1 MRKYKSKLIILT
13 AFSIILICLFIFL
26 NIKVGSK
33 QGINGEVKLIKVPLY
48 LKILDFYD
56 RHYNYKWLADRVAG
70 DAYSD
75 KEKALR
81 LFEWTYNNILKVPEG
96 LPVIDDHVWH
106 IIVRG
111 YGASDQAS
119 DVFTTLCNYLNL
131 DAFFM
136 GVGPRRIAL
145 SFVKLD
151 NKWRVFDPYRGVYFK
166 DGNGN
171 IADIDTLKS
180 LDCNIVYLKE
190 LPGLDYSELF
200 RNFPYPESVGFTRA
214 NIQSPM
220 NRLKYQIQKWAG
232 NGKSRE

>member
-1 MRKYKSKLIILT
+1 MSKYRSRLIILA
-13 AFSIILICLFIFL
+13 AFSIILICLLIFL

-33 QGINGEVKLIKVPLY
+33 QGINGEIRIIRIPLY

-56 RHYNYKWLADRVAG
+56 RHYNYKWLAGRVAG

-136 GVGPRRIAL
+136 GVGPRRVPL

-151 NKWRVFDPYRGVYFK
+151 NKWRIFDPYHGVYFK
-166 DGNGN
+166 DKNGN
-171 IADIDTLKS
+171 IADTDTLRSADWDMECLNEKP
-180 LDCNIVYLKE
+180 D
-190 LPGLDYSELF
+190 LDYAVLF
-200 RNFPYPESVGFTRA
+200 DILPSLEETGLTRA
-214 NIQSPM
+214 NIQSPF
-220 NRLKYQIQKWAG
+220 NRLRYQVEQWM
-232 NGKSRE
+232 GKGE